1 MKMGFSGMGSVKGKQ
16 HSGITAMF
24 NFRAN
29 HKLGPKRVAVHRIPC
44 GCIGCRQ
51 QLALIWFPSIKA
63 SSQPWVACQYS
74 EVLGDLNNNWTI
86 VDLVQKKEYNEEEEE
101 AAFELILDQKAN
113 TVMGKFV
120 LNHVGAFATEDKE
133 ADGYRHAVCWALLQY
148 ILNEDCVLLRQDF
161 KISKCT

>member
-1 MKMGFSGMGSVKGKQ
+1 
-16 HSGITAMF
+16 
-24 NFRAN
+24 
-29 HKLGPKRVAVHRIPC
+29 
-44 GCIGCRQ
+44 
-51 QLALIWFPSIKA
+51 
-63 SSQPWVACQYS
+63 VACQYS

-133 ADGYRHAVCWALLQY
+133 ADGYHHAVCWALLQY